1 MTYNIPVYGKI
12 KDIQKGVDWMNKT
25 NYLLAIL
32 TGAFIL
38 LTATIVIA
46 VSTQR
51 NQSVSKPINTA
62 STTTC
67 AYIMKEYQGKIGIF
81 LPTESEPYEILPTD
95 ISVLPEFDQI
105 ALRQGIE
112 LQSKQELNRLIEDFD
127 G

>member
-1 MTYNIPVYGKI
+1 
-12 KDIQKGVDWMNKT
+12 
-25 NYLLAIL
+25 
-32 TGAFIL
+32 
-38 LTATIVIA
+38 
-46 VSTQR
+46 
-51 NQSVSKPINTA
+51 
-62 STTTC
+62 
-67 AYIMKEYQGKIGIF
+67 MKEYQGKIGIF